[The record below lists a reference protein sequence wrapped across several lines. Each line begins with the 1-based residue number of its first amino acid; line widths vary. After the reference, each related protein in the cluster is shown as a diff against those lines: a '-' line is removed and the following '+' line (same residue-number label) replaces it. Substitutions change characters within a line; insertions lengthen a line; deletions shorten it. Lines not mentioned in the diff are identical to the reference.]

1 NNKRREFMNF
11 AKRESLKKQFK
22 VEVFKGTKIVNEES
36 YDFIEGRKFFP
47 APEEAVKYINQ
58 LKDKLEINWVIRY
71 FKKVEEN
78 WELVEIIE
86 Q

>member
-1 NNKRREFMNF
+1 MNF

-22 VEVFKGTKIVNEES
+22 VEIFKGTKVIDGETFE
-36 YDFIEGRKFFP
+36 FFEGRKFFP
-47 APEEAVKYINQ
+47 VPEDAVKYINQ
-58 LKDKLEINWVIRY
+58 LKDKLEEEWVIRY
-71 FKKVEEN
+71 FKKVDEL

>member
-1 NNKRREFMNF
+1 MNF
-11 AKRESLKKQFK
+11 AKRENLKKQFK

-58 LKDKLEINWVIRY
+58 LKDNLQENWVIRY

>member
-1 NNKRREFMNF
+1 MNF

-22 VEVFKGTKIVNEES
+22 VEVFKGTKVINEEIF
-36 YDFIEGRKFFP
+36 DFIEGRKFFP
-47 APEEAVKYINQ
+47 VAEEAIKYINQ
-58 LKDKLEINWVIRY
+58 LKDKLEEAWVIRY

-86 Q
+86 